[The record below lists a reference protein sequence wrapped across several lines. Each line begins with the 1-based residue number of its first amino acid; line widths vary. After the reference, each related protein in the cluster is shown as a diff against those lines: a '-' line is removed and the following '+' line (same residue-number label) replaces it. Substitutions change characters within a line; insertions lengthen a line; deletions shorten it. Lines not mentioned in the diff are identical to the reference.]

1 MFGLTII
8 NNGFRIILAQICD
21 FHKNYNKDLW
31 SLLTMLH
38 HGTVKM
44 SSIRDKNR
52 RIKNLF

>member
-21 FHKNYNKDLW
+21 FHKNYKKDLW

-44 SSIRDKNR
+44 SSVRDKNR
-52 RIKNLF
+52 IKNS